1 MSIHDFLVKDIH
13 GKEVRLRDF
22 KGKTLLIVNTATQCS
37 LIPQYDDLEELYQ
50 KYKDKGLVVLAF
62 LSNDFGETPES
73 NQEIIQLLADNYEL
87 SFPLFAKISVNG
99 EDAHP
104 LYTYLKNKQSNEIGN
119 SKYDILLEIISK
131 MGLTRTGN
139 DIKWNFTKFLVS
151 KDGKVTHRFAPTI
164 STKEMEPTIQKE
176 LANVPDNLSDCQWQK
191 DVLECLFVFKLPVI
205 SERL

>member
-176 LANVPDNLSDCQWQK
+176 LANVPDNLSDCQ
-191 DVLECLFVFKLPVI
+191 
-205 SERL
+205 